1 MSQVNPFLNN
11 PERSSYELAY
21 LLRELPRHLT
31 LEPLTAEQV
40 QMVDAAEQQAYNYG
54 DALTHGLEAI
64 GRVMWTAS
72 ANDQFEIA
80 PRDIGHIGVLVSEL
94 AVQIQFLSEFRGAIR
109 DSRDQAT
116 KKGARK

>member
-1 MSQVNPFLNN
+1 MSQSNPFLNN
-11 PERSSYELAY
+11 PERASYELAY

-31 LEPLTAEQV
+31 LEPLTADQV

-72 ANDQFEIA
+72 DNEQNEISR
-80 PRDIGHIGVLVSEL
+80 RDIGHIGVLVSEL
-94 AVQIQFLSEFRGAIR
+94 AVQIQFLSEFRSSVR
-109 DSRDQAT
+109 DYRDHAT
-116 KKGARK
+116 KKGPRK